1 MFSEEYLNKVGRNLA
16 LSIYTAVANPVSL
29 EGRRLVCNS
38 ALLHED
44 LSKEVGTFGVPIVLL
59 QSTEDILVNPANVD
73 PFLRGR
79 TSTHHFWSHEFRDMG
94 GGVAP
99 GGGTSGASGGDDDVR
114 MPSGSGSVYGRKGL
128 TDLLRAL
135 SSPRGTFVA
144 WVRGGHEVR
153 QEAKRAVVD
162 LLDALARPTPEYAGV
177 EEAEVLEGAA
187 GTIGLY
193 PSSGFVARVNRRSSR
208 GVGGEVAS
216 QNAGATRSEEKSQAS
231 EQAER
236 NRGADDDANLVCEN
250 GQGVLPH
257 KGSQG
262 VRTANVVVPSPFP
275 SDISI
280 PHLPARIVQ
289 RAPNTT
295 SPIKRRHQATKHSAS
310 AAMSA
315 SGSYTDP
322 AAAQRRLFSPST
334 DASFPS
340 ANDKSTERD
349 SDRREGRRGRAVTQD
364 GSPRASDFLAGGR
377 RLPKNVWEER
387 KTPESGFGSPG
398 KSESFLPVA
407 RKSEA
412 GESVRDNER
421 RRECGG
427 GRPNSRSSLPSD
439 VRDDVPTP
447 PAEVVPAGIGI
458 NEVSRSPSLETAT
471 LSPEQ
476 NKDPWGFVNPGPSL
490 ELAKSDSLQ
499 RDKRRWVRTSSR
511 GAGSTINSGS
521 YGAVTGDGENDDS
534 SPPLPTSTV
543 TVPAAA
549 TKSGENPTLTGGAI
563 LGGLLEAE
571 ACLEDRLCEARR
583 RAAERLKEEQAA
595 AERRIAGIN
604 EQQEARSIAFAEE
617 DRAMIADLEVQLA
630 ASRLARAPADLQ
642 RAVDGANVDDEIV
655 RAGLASPP
663 FPLRVRTHS
672 SSNNTGRKPSADICA
687 VPSRAMPPLNYS
699 LVDEV
704 PEEFR
709 RAGDAF
715 SVMADAARDEEKM
728 LQMWKAAGGGSG
740 PANLEQFQ
748 RDQALAA
755 SDAAANRLVT
765 KRAYRERSV
774 SDIKRAKLEAVLRL
788 QKLVRG
794 ARGRERAAGLART
807 RREVIKQ
814 TAASIRI
821 QTAARGL
828 LARKGASLARERTM
842 AEVVFGRSAIRLQS
856 AGRGMLGRRVADARR
871 RQAVVLF
878 LQRCYRGHLGR
889 RSAARRRALL
899 EAVRERDRAGV
910 RIQSWWRCRHAVGE
924 YGRVRVHSIA
934 AVEIQRVHR
943 GVIGRRAAARRLEW
957 QQAGPGQSRLKLGMR
972 LIEDTKES
980 I

>member
-29 EGRRLVCNS
+29 EGRRQVFNS

-79 TSTHHFWSHEFRDMG
+79 SSTRHFWSHEFRDMG
-94 GGVAP
+94 GGAAP
-99 GGGTSGASGGDDDVR
+99 GGGTSGASRGDDDVR

-162 LLDALARPTPEYAGV
+162 LLDALARPTPEYAGL

-193 PSSGFVARVNRRSSR
+193 PSSGFVARINKRSSR
-208 GVGGEVAS
+208 GRGGEVAS
-216 QNAGATRSEEKSQAS
+216 KNAGATRSEKISQAS
-231 EQAER
+231 NQAER
-236 NRGADDDANLVCEN
+236 KRGADDDANLACES
-250 GQGVLPH
+250 GQGILPH
-257 KGSQG
+257 EGSQG
-262 VRTANVVVPSPFP
+262 VRTANIVATSPFP

-295 SPIKRRHQATKHSAS
+295 SPIKRRHRATKHSDS
-310 AAMSA
+310 AAASA

-340 ANDKSTERD
+340 TNDKSAEQD
-349 SDRREGRRGRAVTQD
+349 SDRREGRRVRAVTQD

-377 RLPKNVWEER
+377 RPPKNVWEER
-387 KTPESGFGSPG
+387 KTPESGFDSPG
-398 KSESFLPVA
+398 KGESFLPVA

-412 GESVRDNER
+412 GESVRESER
-421 RRECGG
+421 RRACGE
-427 GRPNSRSSLPSD
+427 GRPDSRSSAPSD
-439 VRDDVPTP
+439 LRDDAPTP
-447 PAEVVPAGIGI
+447 PVEVVPAGVGV
-458 NEVSRSPSLETAT
+458 NEASRPPALETAT

-490 ELAKSDSLQ
+490 ELAKSDLLQ
-499 RDKRRWVRTSSR
+499 RGKRRWVRTNSR
-511 GAGSTINSGS
+511 GANFTSGS
-521 YGAVTGDGENDDS
+521 HGVAVGDGENGDS

-549 TKSGENPTLTGGAI
+549 TMSGENPTLTGGAV

-583 RAAERLKEEQAA
+583 RASGRLKEEQAA
-595 AERRIAGIN
+595 AERRIAGIT

-642 RAVDGANVDDEIV
+642 RAVDGADVDDEIV

-663 FPLRVRTHS
+663 FPLRARTHS
-672 SSNNTGRKPSADICA
+672 SSSSGRNTSSDICA

-699 LVDEV
+699 LVDEI

-709 RAGDAF
+709 RARDAF

-728 LQMWKAAGGGSG
+728 LQMREAAGGGSG

-755 SDAAANRLVT
+755 SDAAASRLVT

-774 SDIKRAKLEAVLRL
+774 SDIKRAKLEAALRL
-788 QKLVRG
+788 QKLARG

-814 TAASIRI
+814 TAAAIHI

-856 AGRGMLGRRVADARR
+856 AGRGMLGRRVAAARR
-871 RQAVVLF
+871 RQTVVLF

-889 RSAARRRALL
+889 RSAARRRSLL

-910 RIQSWWRCRHAVGE
+910 RIQSWWRCLHAVGE

-943 GVIGRRAAARRLEW
+943 GAIGRRAAARRLEW

-980 I
+980 V